1 MVMQL
6 NSFALAQA
14 KSLIAHQK
22 FKLDNPTDWTDH
34 KPPRSR
40 FQDVLKEQG
49 PIPYS
54 LWHLGEDDEM
64 EELARA
70 RYGFPYGDFKL
81 VHLCAVLHAEEEA
94 AEYADIRDGAAEL
107 HRQLEGLRSR
117 PLA

>member
-6 NSFALAQA
+6 NKFALAQA
-14 KSLIAHQK
+14 KSLIADKK
-22 FKLDNPTDWTDH
+22 FKLDNPTNWSDH

-40 FQDVLKEQG
+40 FHDVLQEQG
-49 PIPYS
+49 PVPFS

-81 VHLCAVLHAEEEA
+81 VHLCAVLHAEREA
-94 AEYADIRDGAAEL
+94 AEYLDILGGAAEL
-107 HRQLEGLRSR
+107 RQQLEGLRS
-117 PLA
+117 